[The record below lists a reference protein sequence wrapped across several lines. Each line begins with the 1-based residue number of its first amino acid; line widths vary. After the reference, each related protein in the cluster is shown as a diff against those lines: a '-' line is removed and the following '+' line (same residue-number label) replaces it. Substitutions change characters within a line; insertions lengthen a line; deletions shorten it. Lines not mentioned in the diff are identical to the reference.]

1 MTTFD
6 ERERAFEAM
15 FAHDEE
21 MRFRAQA
28 RRGKL
33 LAEWACERMGLY
45 GPDADHYVRSV
56 MTAMVAGKS
65 IETLTQ
71 EVRQDLEVAGAAADI
86 AEVEPTLVTLTARA
100 AAEVRN
106 EGQAGR

>member
-33 LAEWACERMGLY
+33 LAAWACERMGLD
-45 GPDADHYVRSV
+45 GPEADQYVRSV
-56 MTAMVAGKS
+56 MTAMIAGKG
-65 IETLTQ
+65 IETLAQ
-71 EVRQDLEVAGAAADI
+71 EVRRDLETAGATADM
-86 AEVEPTLVTLTARA
+86 AEIEPTLASVTARA
-100 AAEVRN
+100 AAEIRN
-106 EGQAGR
+106 EHQAGQ